1 MTLSLVHTWMLFDN
15 MLTSYFFREHPRI
28 MNEQRIVPTQFKG
41 EIQLFQ
47 KKTMKH
53 LGKCLWIFSC
63 ENYCEFDLVNPS
75 PIKWLLRMIFLKQFQ
90 EKFSFKNNRSYICI
104 NFFPQWMIF
113 SLENRNFGWP
123 KPSLLKPAFGVGI

>member
-1 MTLSLVHTWMLFDN
+1 MLKSDKTMVLHAKMFFKIFFLCLTRFMEGIMTLSLVHTWMLFDN

-53 LGKCLWIFSC
+53 LGKCF
-63 ENYCEFDLVNPS
+63 
-75 PIKWLLRMIFLKQFQ
+75 
-90 EKFSFKNNRSYICI
+90 
-104 NFFPQWMIF
+104 
-113 SLENRNFGWP
+113 
-123 KPSLLKPAFGVGI
+123 